1 MKRNFDKNK
10 IVYDDGE
17 MQLTEWDME
26 CLRESEEDV
35 KHGRV
40 YSTEEVLKYLEK
52 ECGYKRND
60 CKEENLADNE
70 IELSEWDKQ
79 QILKSEE
86 DIEDGRIRNA
96 REAFKEL
103 EDKYGF

>member
-17 MQLTEWDME
+17 MQLTEWEM
-26 CLRESEEDV
+26 
-35 KHGRV
+35 
-40 YSTEEVLKYLEK
+40 
-52 ECGYKRND
+52 
-60 CKEENLADNE
+60 
-70 IELSEWDKQ
+70 Q

-86 DIEDGRIRNA
+86 DIEEGRIRNA
-96 REAFKEL
+96 REVFKEL